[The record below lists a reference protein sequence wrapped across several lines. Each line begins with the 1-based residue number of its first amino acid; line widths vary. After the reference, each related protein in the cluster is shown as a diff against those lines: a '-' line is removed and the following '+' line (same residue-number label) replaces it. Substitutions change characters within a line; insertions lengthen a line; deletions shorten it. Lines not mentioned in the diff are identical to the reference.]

1 MWKQVSETDSGTYV
15 RRFAFRQFEGIR
27 HGRVYR
33 VFAIS
38 WYWWTH
44 QWRRSRAAKILMGIL
59 IFFFILI
66 NVLLYS
72 FIEMKQIDSDLSNAE
87 IFEGVLLQLVRG
99 VVSFQTEFY
108 GSGEGSESIM
118 MTYTGLSIFIL
129 AFMVMIGSGL
139 IADDISNNTL
149 EIYFSKLEPHEYI
162 LGKFGAFVIFG
173 NITLTLPFILE
184 FFLLFIGIGGI
195 DFTQSLPI
203 LVNVIIITELIIF
216 TFASIFLAF
225 SALTRKLY
233 AGLLA
238 YMFIFSSNII
248 FPPLAFVSKGEVGFI
263 ILLDILTVLLI
274 SSYIIVGTTDLK
286 YISGREFYDLNLA
299 SGQGLESWIVLGAL
313 GIYFL
318 AGFLIITLT
327 VYGRRR
333 K

>member
-1 MWKQVSETDSGTYV
+1 MSGTDSGTFA
-15 RRFAFRQFEGIR
+15 RRFTFRPFDGIR
-27 HGRVYR
+27 RGRVYR
-33 VFAIS
+33 LCAIS

-44 QWRRSRAAKILMGIL
+44 QWKRSRAAKILMVIL
-59 IFFFILI
+59 IFFFILT
-66 NVLLYS
+66 NLLLFS
-72 FIEMKQIDSDLSNAE
+72 FIEMKQVDSDLSNIE

-118 MTYTGLSIFIL
+118 MTFGGLSLFIL

-149 EIYFSKLEPHEYI
+149 EIYFSKLERHEYI
-162 LGKFGAFVIFG
+162 IGKFGAFVIFG
-173 NITLTLPFILE
+173 NITLTLPFFLE

-195 DFTQSLPI
+195 DLVQSLPI
-203 LVNVIIITELIIF
+203 LIDVIIITELIIF

-225 SALTRKLY
+225 SAVTNKLY
-233 AGLLA
+233 AGAVA
-238 YMFIFSSNII
+238 YMLLFISNII
-248 FPPLAFVSKGEVGFI
+248 IPPLAFVSKGEVGLV

-274 SSYIIVGTTDLK
+274 SSYIIVGTTDLH

-313 GIYFL
+313 GIYFMI
-318 AGFLIITLT
+318 GFLVVILT
-327 VYGRRR
+327 VYWKHR